1 MAKEKILSGIEK
13 ALSVVKFVLIKVK
26 GDSLSFFAGGIA
38 FYSLLSVFPAM
49 TALVSLYGLIWDA
62 GDVQKQMV
70 LVQDFLPEQAYD
82 ILYKQ
87 LVAIV
92 SVSSRSLSYTVAGG
106 LVVAMLSAARG
117 VKALIAAMNHVY
129 RVHEKRSWWY
139 KNVVAYGF
147 TVGGII
153 LMVVSIV
160 LLVALPIGMR
170 LLHLPELVLE
180 QVGLIRWSMLGS
192 MVIVGLTL
200 LFRYAPSRKPTKG
213 HWLSMVVG
221 AIISAVLWLL
231 SSWGFTSFV
240 SFFPEFNQVY
250 GSLGAVVVLMIWFF
264 LSAYAVIVGAAVNA
278 ALEDYYDI

>member
-1 MAKEKILSGIEK
+1 MAKEKILSGLEK
-13 ALSVVKFVLIKVK
+13 ALTVVQFVLVKVK

-70 LVQDFLPEQAYD
+70 LVRDFLPEQAYD

-87 LVAIV
+87 LVAIA

-117 VKALIAAMNHVY
+117 VKALMAAMNHVY
-129 RVHEKRSWWY
+129 RVREKRSWWY
-139 KNVVAYGF
+139 KNLVAYGF
-147 TVGGII
+147 TVGGIV
-153 LMVVSIV
+153 LMVISII

-170 LLHLPELVLE
+170 LLHLPDVVLE
-180 QVGLIRWSMLGS
+180 QVGIIRWSMLAG
-192 MVIVGLTL
+192 MVIVGLAL
-200 LFRYAPSRKPTKG
+200 LFRYAPARKPTKG
-213 HWLSMVVG
+213 HWLSMFVG
-221 AIISAVLWLL
+221 AIISAGLWLL

-240 SFFPEFNQVY
+240 DYFPQFNQVY